1 MKDNLKTI
9 LKYIQLYTEC
19 DDYAL
24 GKIALLFDNY
34 PLETTL
40 VKVVEKI
47 VEVPA
52 KTFVPNRADIEEW
65 TKKYL
70 IENNITYEQLTANN
84 RKYETVLQRVNY
96 SKAAREYG
104 FYLSEIGRKLKM
116 HHSSI
121 IHLVNNFQQ

>member
-24 GKIALLFDNY
+24 GKIALLFKEY

-47 VEVPA
+47 VEVPV
-52 KTFVPNRADIEEW
+52 KPFVPNRDDIEKW
-65 TKKYL
+65 TNKYL

-84 RKYETVLQRVNY
+84 RKYETVLQRVNF